1 MAHKKAGGSTAL
13 GRDSQPK
20 YLGVKRA
27 DGTTVKTGE
36 VIVRQRGTKWHAGK
50 NVGTGV
56 DYTLFA
62 LADGQVKF
70 ATRKAPNYTGKL
82 CTRTFVSVVAK

>member
-13 GRDSQPK
+13 GRDSNPK
-20 YLGVKRA
+20 YLGVKRS
-27 DGTTVKTGE
+27 DGMVVKTGE
-36 VIVRQRGTKWHAGK
+36 VLVRQRGTKWHPGK

-62 LADGQVKF
+62 LADGKVKF
-70 ATRKAPNYTGKL
+70 ATRKMPNYAGKL
-82 CTRTFVSVVAK
+82 TTRTFVSIVK

>member
-27 DGTTVKTGE
+27 DGTVVKTGE
-36 VIVRQRGTKWHAGK
+36 VLVRQRGTKWHAGK

-62 LADGQVKF
+62 LADGTVKF
-70 ATRKAPNYTGKL
+70 ASRKKPDYTGKL
-82 CTRTFVSVVAK
+82 CARTFVSVVAK